1 MQWVAGGGRWTGC
14 ASWQQVWNFVTVN
27 MEQARPTTTIGAV
40 DEQVARGGAY
50 GRRARLRRKAR
61 ILELQ
66 QDELLRHPHV
76 VHRRLWKATVAA
88 PESYVR
94 CALEDAEE
102 AGYMAAGVLPF
113 CTELLA
119 GGRLCVLLGAEV
131 RGAAHNSPE
140 LNLLGGKREIVDT
153 SAAATAWRE
162 FDEETGE
169 LMRAAGGAAERR
181 AFMAETVASRAN
193 ASGSSALPASALG
206 ALWYPRA
213 RYALFTHRFR
223 FGVDAASDAA
233 LLTIDERYAAMP
245 EASRPPHAEMTSL
258 HWVALDT
265 LLAAIASPVEVA
277 ASGPLTDVRG
287 APLPPPA
294 TILRTILRNG
304 AMRAM
309 FDALLDL
316 DG

>member
-1 MQWVAGGGRWTGC
+1 MD
-14 ASWQQVWNFVTVN
+14 
-27 MEQARPTTTIGAV
+27 PTSIGVV

-50 GRRARLRRKAR
+50 GRRARLRRQAR
-61 ILELQ
+61 IAELQ
-66 QDELLRHPHV
+66 QEEFLRHPHV
-76 VHRRLWKATVAA
+76 VHRRLWKAVAAA

-94 CALEDAEE
+94 WALDDVEE

-119 GGRLCVLLGAEV
+119 GGRVCVLLGAEV

-153 SAAATAWRE
+153 CAAATAWRE

-181 AFMAETVASRAN
+181 AFMAEAAAARDGAG
-193 ASGSSALPASALG
+193 ADSALPRSALG

-223 FGVDAASDAA
+223 FGGCAASDAA
-233 LLTIDERYAAMP
+233 LLAIDERYAAMP

-265 LLAAIASPVEVA
+265 LLAAIASPVEV
-277 ASGPLTDVRG
+277 SVLYVPLHFTYRYILRESCSQFDSLPLTS
-287 APLPPPA
+287 L
-294 TILRTILRNG
+294 TIPNS
-304 AMRAM
+304 
-309 FDALLDL
+309 
-316 DG
+316 